1 MLRQKSNLG
10 VGFYELGSE
19 YQDGAR
25 YPAANLDFLTVLG
38 AKVSAGNAFTFGESV
53 KQGIA
58 ELKNYVSSVSIS
70 CPHTKFV
77 VAGYSQG
84 AMIITSGLD
93 ELDSNKFIYA
103 ATFGDPKLYL
113 PEGRGS
119 TPDAC
124 LGKNLSPYRIYAP
137 NCRTYQGSLSAKIP
151 YLENGWLNKVGLWCK
166 NQDLVCGAGFSFGEP
181 KTQNNLLGDIVQSA
195 LHAHTR
201 YPDDG
206 VYELAAKTIVEKIRS
221 NYPDNFRD
229 EYIVANNQDTVI
241 LLDTSGSMYG
251 YMDYHRKIASK
262 IAEETIKLGG
272 RVSLWAYGNL
282 AFRKPEQVIGFTSD
296 FNEFSSYLWSI
307 GSRLDS
313 RETSYLSAVK
323 NILDTAEWKLGS
335 VKSIVTLTLSDL
347 KSPDLDGTTEEMVKR
362 STVLNEPV
370 ELYTISA
377 FEDVAEKYI
386 EFTRGTGGDS
396 FWDIDVE
403 NIDIPDHFFMRPNL
417 KFSFSSYSGEPGET
431 FNFEVSTTST
441 TVKYEWDLDGDNI
454 FETTTDT
461 PTISKTYQ
469 ADFTGYIRV
478 KATDENGYY
487 SIALAYLEISPNIP
501 TEPKISNLKV
511 IQKGTSVS
519 VSYTLDENTV
529 GALISLDDAMLGL
542 TSDENLEITDVT
554 KTSTLTITP
563 LSIDGI
569 LGTPIRGEIT
579 YKELS
584 DKLPLTPQTGYR

>member
-113 PEGRGS
+113 PEGRGG

-272 RVSLWAYGNL
+272 RVSLWTYGNL

-386 EFTRGTGGDS
+386 KFTRGTGGDS
-396 FWDIDVE
+396 FWDINVE

-454 FETTTDT
+454 FETATDT
-461 PTISKTYQ
+461 CTVSKTYQ

-519 VSYTLDENTV
+519 ISYTLDENTV

-563 LSIDGI
+563 LSFDGI